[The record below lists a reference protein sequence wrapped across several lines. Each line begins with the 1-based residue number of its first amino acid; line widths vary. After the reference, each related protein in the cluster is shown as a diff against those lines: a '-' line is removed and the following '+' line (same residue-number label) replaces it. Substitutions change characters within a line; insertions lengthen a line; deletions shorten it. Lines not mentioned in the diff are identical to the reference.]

1 MVPPPAPPSPLAPQP
16 CHAITAQPAGSCPCT
31 AAQLHAG
38 GPGTLVLL
46 PPPVPQRRLMEAIES
61 QNVHDNFE
69 TALEHNPEAFSSV
82 CML

>member
-1 MVPPPAPPSPLAPQP
+1 
-16 CHAITAQPAGSCPCT
+16 
-31 AAQLHAG
+31 
-38 GPGTLVLL
+38 
-46 PPPVPQRRLMEAIES
+46 MEAIES